1 MVQLSDGYQIQMTEP
16 IDGMKQWVTW
26 QQVQRLCESIVSQI
40 NESGFKPKHIVG
52 LSRGGLVP
60 ATIIANHLN
69 VREVYVHGYHSYDDQ
84 TNMRDVDNP
93 HGVMYQ
99 DVVTDLMKNCQGREV
114 LIVDDLCDE
123 GITMLG
129 LLRRLEKKFQDNAV
143 KVKCAALY
151 CKEHSQFKP
160 IYTGETS
167 GDWWLV
173 FPWEEL
179 PHTAT

>member
-1 MVQLSDGYQIQMTEP
+1 MATP
-16 IDGMKQWVTW
+16 IDGMKQWITW
-26 QQVQRLCESIVSQI
+26 QQVQHLCESIVSQI

-84 TNMRDVDNP
+84 TNMRDEDNP

-99 DVVTDLMKNCQGREV
+99 DVIPDLLARDLRGRD
-114 LIVDDLCDE
+114 LLLVDDLCDA
-123 GITMLG
+123 GVTMQG
-129 LLRRLEKKFQDNAV
+129 LLRRIEKKFAAV
-143 KVKCAALY
+143 DGCHVRCATLY

-173 FPWEEL
+173 FPWEKQGDVS
-179 PHTAT
+179 